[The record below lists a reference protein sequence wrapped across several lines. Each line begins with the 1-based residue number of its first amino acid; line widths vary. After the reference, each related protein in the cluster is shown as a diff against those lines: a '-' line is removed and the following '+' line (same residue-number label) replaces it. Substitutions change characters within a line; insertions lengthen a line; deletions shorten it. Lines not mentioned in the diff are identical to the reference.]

1 MRELFGIPDEQC
13 PHLFRPCIAGGLV
26 GINLDTGGGR
36 RALAEVIEP
45 AVACSLRLACIYPP
59 QAVAIINSN
68 FDMAPLGLLV
78 HAGGFQ
84 YRGQRRFNAALYSA
98 LHTPEPAGHDA
109 GVILYTRRR
118 FKGIHFLPFK
128 QYVRR
133 REQGAAGEAE
143 GEDAEPL
150 VTTFSRNET
159 GLLYTTPAS
168 VSRAKHKV
176 SDTSCQSS
184 SYACP

>member
-1 MRELFGIPDEQC
+1 
-13 PHLFRPCIAGGLV
+13 
-26 GINLDTGGGR
+26 
-36 RALAEVIEP
+36 
-45 AVACSLRLACIYPP
+45 
-59 QAVAIINSN
+59 
-68 FDMAPLGLLV
+68 MAPLGLLV

-168 VSRAKHKV
+168 VSRANNKV
-176 SDTSCQSS
+176 SHT
-184 SYACP
+184 